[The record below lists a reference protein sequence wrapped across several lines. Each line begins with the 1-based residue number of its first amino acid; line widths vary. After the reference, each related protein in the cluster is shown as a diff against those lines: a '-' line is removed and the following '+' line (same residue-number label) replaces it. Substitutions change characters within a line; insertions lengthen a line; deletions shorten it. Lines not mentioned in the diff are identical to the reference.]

1 MSLNTSRL
9 ATAMKTQIEAQFGA
23 PSDATALQQFCTAM
37 ATAIVNEI
45 QGNLQAAVNTA
56 DLTALPGT
64 FTSGTN
70 PVTGS
75 TNQISGTLPAGRFS

>member
-1 MSLNTSRL
+1 
-9 ATAMKTQIEAQFGA
+9 
-23 PSDATALQQFCTAM
+23 M